1 VKTKQHRENAPLR
14 ELLNYAAERGIRV
27 HVAHLPRPYR
37 GYFDAA
43 ERVIVLD
50 FTLTPIEQRVV
61 LAHELG
67 HAHFD
72 HHCQDD
78 PAAEAA
84 ADLFA
89 AQLLIHPHDYA
100 IAEQVTTDPDD
111 LAEELGITPEILH
124 LYQRECLTR
133 LRGVTYARPRMG
145 VGQFALRVVNA

>member
-1 VKTKQHRENAPLR
+1 MRQ
-14 ELLNYAAERGIRV
+14 LLMYAAERGIRV

-37 GYFDAA
+37 GYYDAA
-43 ERVIVLD
+43 EHVIVLD

-72 HHCQDD
+72 HRCEDD
-78 PAAEAA
+78 QQAEAA

-89 AQLLIHPHDYA
+89 AQLLIHPADYA
-100 IAEQVTTDPDD
+100 AAERVTTDPHD
-111 LAEELGITPEILH
+111 LAEDLEVTPELLH
-124 LYQRECLTR
+124 VYQRECLTR

-145 VGQFALRVVNA
+145 AGQFALRVANA